1 MILTVKIEIDKNK
14 ENYQAVLKALEEF
27 DIASASWE
35 DDKAPAVKVDQSAR
49 MDKNVDPAGALSQA
63 IDRVRRNGL

>member
-1 MILTVKIEIDKNK
+1 MTLVVKLELEKNK

-35 DDKAPAVKVDQSAR
+35 DEVAAQQVQVTVPKDSADIGSKLSAAITR
-49 MDKNVDPAGALSQA
+49 INNVPK
-63 IDRVRRNGL
+63 